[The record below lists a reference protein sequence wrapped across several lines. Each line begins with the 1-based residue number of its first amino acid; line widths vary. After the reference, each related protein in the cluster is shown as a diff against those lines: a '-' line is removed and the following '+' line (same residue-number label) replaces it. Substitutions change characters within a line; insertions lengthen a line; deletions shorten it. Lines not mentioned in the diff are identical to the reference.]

1 MDSNTKSAQS
11 PFGGIS
17 KITIIGGAII
27 FLTLLV
33 CLYFSVLASINS
45 NANKEKV
52 KKLEEKP
59 EYIEV
64 DFKGATYEKTSAQ
77 LSQNF
82 YNVLEGDKSQYKS
95 NKLSVDNNGFIT
107 LSENKLYRI
116 TYKARL
122 QNQGNRNEYVLIFVT
137 TEKNNTLS
145 SSLIIYETEQ
155 LIDEARGGGT
165 GSFLYDTTKLPL
177 NERKIRPGISL
188 QYTTAVGNK
197 FNVKSTEGQS
207 VFTIN
212 EVK

>member
-1 MDSNTKSAQS
+1 MNRPRRSIRKPKEIYVPDDSKMEDDS
-11 PFGGIS
+11 
-17 KITIIGGAII
+17 
-27 FLTLLV
+27 
-33 CLYFSVLASINS
+33 
-45 NANKEKV
+45 
-52 KKLEEKP
+52 
-59 EYIEV
+59 EV
-64 DFKGATYEKTSAQ
+64 DTDF
-77 LSQNF
+77 
-82 YNVLEGDKSQYKS
+82 D
-95 NKLSVDNNGFIT
+95 VDNNGFIT

-116 TYKARL
+116 TYKARV